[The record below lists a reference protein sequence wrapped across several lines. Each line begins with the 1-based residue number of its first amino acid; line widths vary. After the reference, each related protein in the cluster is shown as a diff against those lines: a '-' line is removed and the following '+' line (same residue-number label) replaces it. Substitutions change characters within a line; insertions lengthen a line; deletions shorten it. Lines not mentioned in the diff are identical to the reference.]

1 LTTVILA
8 DDHQPLREAFAS
20 ILADA
25 GFDVVGQAGDAAGA
39 VRLARR
45 HRPAV
50 CLLDISMPGD
60 GIEAARLISAEC
72 PQTAVVMLTVLVDDD
87 HLFSALR
94 AGARGYLVKGTDPE
108 VMVKSLHS
116 MVEGEPALS
125 PGLGMRIL
133 ERFGTSESRR
143 VRVPNRGFVQLSPR
157 EAEVLD
163 LLRQGLSTSV
173 MAQRLSISAVTVRTH
188 ISALCK
194 KLDVADRDALRALFA
209 D

>member
-20 ILADA
+20 ILRDA
-25 GFDVVGQAGDAAGA
+25 GFNIVGQAGDAAGA
-39 VRLARR
+39 IRLARR
-45 HRPAV
+45 YQPEV
-50 CLLDISMPGD
+50 CLLYISKPGD
-60 GIEAARLISAEC
+60 GIEDSRVISTEC
-72 PQTAVVMLTVLVDDD
+72 PQNAVVMVTVLVDDD

-94 AGARGYLVKGTDPE
+94 AGARGYLVKGTNPE
-108 VMVKSLHS
+108 VMVKSLQS
-116 MVEGEPALS
+116 VLEGEPALS

-143 VRVPNRGFVQLSPR
+143 VRVPSRGYVQLSPR

-163 LLRQGLSTSV
+163 LMRQGLSTCFV
-173 MAQRLSISAVTVRTH
+173 AQRLSISAVTVRTH

-194 KLDVADRDALRALFA
+194 KLNVADRDELRALFE
-209 D
+209 